1 MSDDV
6 CSPTVDLSL
15 FALAD
20 FSNVR
25 INGGELS
32 ACFMSHLNF
41 DLGFGMA
48 WPCLELLSSS
58 LFYPGSMGIGKTNV
72 EYQPF
77 DD

>member
-1 MSDDV
+1 MFV
-6 CSPTVDLSL
+6 RLLIYIRGWT
-15 FALAD
+15 D

-25 INGGELS
+25 INGGGELS
-32 ACFMSHLNF
+32 ACFMSLHLNS
-41 DLGFGMA
+41 DLGFGMV

-72 EYQPF
+72 EYHPS